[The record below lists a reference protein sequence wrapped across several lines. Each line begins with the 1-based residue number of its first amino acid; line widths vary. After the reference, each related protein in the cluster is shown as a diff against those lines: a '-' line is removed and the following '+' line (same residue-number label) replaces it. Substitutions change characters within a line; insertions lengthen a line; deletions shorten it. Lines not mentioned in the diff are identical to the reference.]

1 MAVFWTYKVAIPKEH
16 ITIERQKDGK
26 PARIKYVIAAPY
38 NREKGYAEP
47 KRTLIGYQCMDD
59 PKMMHPTTQYR
70 EIFPDLWKNVT
81 GETVMPTTK
90 RIGLFSLCQA
100 LNQKTGIKDLLDAT
114 YGPAVANGI
123 MDYAIFSIR
132 HHSDSTF
139 SFENSMKDEML
150 YSETARSDSWY
161 SSLFEHQ
168 MSKAQALQFRKDWA
182 IQCKNEGVEEV
193 WLCIDGSNDDCKA
206 QGVELAEKGNS
217 KSGKNVNIVSFT
229 YAVTESGLPV
239 TFDLYQGGIVDAKA
253 LKKVVDFLSEC
264 GIRLRGI
271 ILDRGY
277 CDGPSLRYLNS
288 LCLPYIIMVKGCP
301 DGVVNITNE
310 YGAKIRL
317 NAEYLVEGTHLF
329 GAQQEGQLFSNYKH
343 LDTITLFYD
352 YQNGGERI
360 STLLDSLYKM
370 LDKLNDGIR
379 QGEFNPK
386 IPKKYETMIDI
397 TEESIHGEKEQKAVI
412 NRKGLQAALD
422 SKGLYAIV
430 SSEKMTPTEIHHKY
444 VARNASE
451 KQFMFVKAQLG
462 YGTARIYYTNGVYSK
477 FLVGFVAAVLR
488 YEIES
493 ASLSLDRSTT
503 QMIREVDLLEMQK
516 INDFY
521 TYTHAEKN
529 IVSDLFSS
537 LGADALALLNES
549 VKIENDRL
557 AGKAPVLRH
566 RKPGPKKG
574 SHHKN
579 YDADGNVI
587 RMKPG
592 VKPGTKRSNVNKDG
606 TPRKKPGVQT
616 GSTRSKYNKD
626 GSLRK
631 KPGPKPGSH
640 HKPKSA
646 EQSTKLVQKT

>member
-1 MAVFWTYKVAIPKEH
+1 
-16 ITIERQKDGK
+16 
-26 PARIKYVIAAPY
+26 
-38 NREKGYAEP
+38 
-47 KRTLIGYQCMDD
+47 
-59 PKMMHPTTQYR
+59 
-70 EIFPDLWKNVT
+70 
-81 GETVMPTTK
+81 
-90 RIGLFSLCQA
+90 
-100 LNQKTGIKDLLDAT
+100 
-114 YGPAVANGI
+114 
-123 MDYAIFSIR
+123 
-132 HHSDSTF
+132 
-139 SFENSMKDEML
+139 
-150 YSETARSDSWY
+150 
-161 SSLFEHQ
+161 
-168 MSKAQALQFRKDWA
+168 
-182 IQCKNEGVEEV
+182 
-193 WLCIDGSNDDCKA
+193 
-206 QGVELAEKGNS
+206 
-217 KSGKNVNIVSFT
+217 
-229 YAVTESGLPV
+229 
-239 TFDLYQGGIVDAKA
+239 
-253 LKKVVDFLSEC
+253 
-264 GIRLRGI
+264 
-271 ILDRGY
+271 
-277 CDGPSLRYLNS
+277 
-288 LCLPYIIMVKGCP
+288 MVKGCP

-397 TEESIHGEKEQKAVI
+397 TEESNHGEKEQKAVI
-412 NRKGLQAALD
+412 NRKGLQTALD

-493 ASLSLDRSTT
+493 ASLALDRSTT

-521 TYTHAEKN
+521 TYTHTEKN